1 MWDVGVGFGSGIL
14 IVYKC
19 DLARDLL
26 GEKQINTIIRY
37 VQASTRMTAGS
48 QAKDHRVGLQQKNE
62 KKKEKAK
69 MGQKHDGFV

>member
-26 GEKQINTIIRY
+26 GEK
-37 VQASTRMTAGS
+37 A
-48 QAKDHRVGLQQKNE
+48 D
-62 KKKEKAK
+62 
-69 MGQKHDGFV
+69 KHDNKVCTSKYTNDSGIASKRPSS